1 MQNIAL
7 NNVSIVADIN
17 QIAIRVSSTLKIC
30 RKSGRKYR
38 NYGSSNIHSIRTTL
52 NKSIQYTVDGNKT
65 RNGKLVVSSGCSADA
80 RTATEQFAQIRACGS
95 RKSTILIQPFF
106 DNDLCYFLW
115 QFKASA
121 TTT

>member
-65 RNGKLVVSSGCSADA
+65 RNGKLVVAVAAQLMHEQRQSSSP
-80 RTATEQFAQIRACGS
+80 
-95 RKSTILIQPFF
+95 KSEPAEVEKVPF
-106 DNDLCYFLW
+106 
-115 QFKASA
+115 
-121 TTT
+121 